1 MELINNFSEI
11 FLSVW
16 NKGILGVDIFQI
28 LIGIGIFLLFLVF
41 RGLIS
46 KLVIKKLEIIS
57 KRTTNKLD
65 DTFVQSLV
73 GPARFLP
80 IVLGF
85 FIASYYMTF
94 SMEGREVVDT
104 INRTL
109 ITILIFWV
117 IHQIIE
123 PVSYILSGLDKL
135 LTRELIGWIIK
146 SLKILIFILGLA
158 AVLEL
163 WGIKIGPIIAGLG
176 LFGVAVAL
184 GAQDLFKNLI
194 SGILVLVEKRFKIG
208 DWIAVEGI
216 IEGVVE
222 KIGFRS
228 TTIRKF
234 DKSLAI
240 IPNFQFAENAVVNVS
255 ETSNWLISW
264 IITLQYDTTVD
275 QLKKI
280 RDEIENHINLS
291 EDYNT
296 SIGVAVRV
304 DKFSDSSIDMYVRC
318 FTKTG
323 SWNNWLDVKER
334 LAIAIKEIS
343 QEYYYNVFGITLTF
357 CIINVLIL
365 KIISLI
371 GLLKINFN
379 IIFSLTNP
387 FYFLK
392 IYSPLNNE
400 FSFEL
405 IYEMIFLFFNQFN
418 FNIIYS
424 FLLLTTFLLALKNI
438 FFKSQNENYKN
449 YLYIVLF
456 SLIVFFLISMNNF
469 RYNVS
474 YNIYIL
480 PFLFL
485 SIGILLNTFKK
496 KFYSIMLISLLII
509 NFTLNIENY
518 KKYIYKPSNL
528 DFVCTNKSTRD
539 FYYHWARN
547 FDEDFFKKICLN
559 SNLLFK

>member
-1 MELINNFSEI
+1 MEIINNFSDI

-41 RGLIS
+41 RGIIS
-46 KLVIKKLEIIS
+46 KLIIRKLELIS

-65 DTFVQSLV
+65 DTFVKSMV

-94 SMEGREVVDT
+94 SVEGREVVDT

-123 PVSYILSGLDKL
+123 PISYILSGLDQI

-208 DWIAVEGI
+208 DWILVDGVIEGI
-216 IEGVVE
+216 VE

-264 IITLQYDTTVD
+264 NITLQYDTTVD
-275 QLKKI
+275 QLRTI
-280 RDEIENHINLS
+280 RDEIEKYITES
-291 EDYNT
+291 DDFDT
-296 SIGVAVRV
+296 KVGVAVRV

-318 FTKTG
+318 FTNSR
-323 SWNNWLDVKER
+323 SWNDWLSVKER
-334 LAIAIKEIS
+334 LAIKIKEIVEGNKASFAFPS
-343 QEYYYNVFGITLTF
+343 Q
-357 CIINVLIL
+357 
-365 KIISLI
+365 S
-371 GLLKINFN
+371 
-379 IIFSLTNP
+379 
-387 FYFLK
+387 
-392 IYSPLNNE
+392 IYVE
-400 FSFEL
+400 
-405 IYEMIFLFFNQFN
+405 
-418 FNIIYS
+418 
-424 FLLLTTFLLALKNI
+424 
-438 FFKSQNENYKN
+438 
-449 YLYIVLF
+449 
-456 SLIVFFLISMNNF
+456 
-469 RYNVS
+469 
-474 YNIYIL
+474 
-480 PFLFL
+480 
-485 SIGILLNTFKK
+485 KK
-496 KFYSIMLISLLII
+496 
-509 NFTLNIENY
+509 
-518 KKYIYKPSNL
+518 
-528 DFVCTNKSTRD
+528 
-539 FYYHWARN
+539 
-547 FDEDFFKKICLN
+547 
-559 SNLLFK
+559 

>member
-1 MELINNFSEI
+1 MKKKITSE
-11 FLSVW
+11 F
-16 NKGILGVDIFQI
+16 
-28 LIGIGIFLLFLVF
+28 FLLFL
-41 RGLIS
+41 L
-46 KLVIKKLEIIS
+46 
-57 KRTTNKLD
+57 
-65 DTFVQSLV
+65 
-73 GPARFLP
+73 
-80 IVLGF
+80 F
-85 FIASYYMTF
+85 FF
-94 SMEGREVVDT
+94 
-104 INRTL
+104 L
-109 ITILIFWV
+109 ITITILQSSKQDYTSIIDFDLTV
-117 IHQIIE
+117 IHNSLQLVSNEFPDFQDLTSYSHFLTYGIFYKIFSFFDDSLITNIE
-123 PVSYILSGLDKL
+123 LLSNNKNP
-135 LTRELIGWIIK
+135 ELILKKLYIISRIANATIHFVVLVYFYK
-146 SLKILIFILGLA
+146 ILKLFNINKINIILILIFLIISETFIANFIILRTD
-158 AVLEL
+158 
-163 WGIKIGPIIAGLG
+163 I
-176 LFGVAVAL
+176 VAVC
-184 GAQDLFKNLI
+184 FFLI
-194 SGILVLVEKRFKIG
+194 SFFYLLDFIKNNKILNLFIVSFFMIFSLLAKVQIIFSFMFIFFFFIFYLSYEKKFINKISG
-208 DWIAVEGI
+208 D
-216 IEGVVE
+216 
-222 KIGFRS
+222 
-228 TTIRKF
+228 
-234 DKSLAI
+234 LL
-240 IPNFQFAENAVVNVS
+240 VS
-255 ETSNWLISW
+255 EYLNNKIKYILLALI
-264 IITLQYDTTVD
+264 
-275 QLKKI
+275 
-280 RDEIENHINLS
+280 INYFLFQI
-291 EDYNT
+291 YLNNFVNT
-296 SIGVAVRV
+296 SGVGYF
-304 DKFSDSSIDMYVRC
+304 DFFC
-318 FTKTG
+318 FGIYFTLIFLTIFLINK
-323 SWNNWLDVKER
+323 
-334 LAIAIKEIS
+334 IKEIS

-456 SLIVFFLISMNNF
+456 SLIVFFLISVNNF

-496 KFYSIMLISLLII
+496 KFYSIMLIGLLII

>member
-1 MELINNFSEI
+1 MEIINNFSDI

-41 RGLIS
+41 RGIIS
-46 KLVIKKLEIIS
+46 KLIIRKLELIS

-65 DTFVQSLV
+65 DTFVKSMV

-94 SMEGREVVDT
+94 SVEGREVVDT

-123 PVSYILSGLDKL
+123 PISYILSGLDQI

-208 DWIAVEGI
+208 DWILVDGVIEGI
-216 IEGVVE
+216 VE

-264 IITLQYDTTVD
+264 NITLQYDTTVD
-275 QLKKI
+275 QLKTI
-280 RDEIENHINLS
+280 RDQIEKYIS
-291 EDYNT
+291 ESDDFD
-296 SIGVAVRV
+296 IKVGVAVRV

-318 FTKTG
+318 FTNSR
-323 SWNNWLDVKER
+323 SWNDWLSVKER
-334 LAIAIKEIS
+334 LAIKIKEIVESNKASFAFPS
-343 QEYYYNVFGITLTF
+343 Q
-357 CIINVLIL
+357 
-365 KIISLI
+365 S
-371 GLLKINFN
+371 
-379 IIFSLTNP
+379 
-387 FYFLK
+387 
-392 IYSPLNNE
+392 IYVE
-400 FSFEL
+400 
-405 IYEMIFLFFNQFN
+405 
-418 FNIIYS
+418 
-424 FLLLTTFLLALKNI
+424 
-438 FFKSQNENYKN
+438 
-449 YLYIVLF
+449 
-456 SLIVFFLISMNNF
+456 
-469 RYNVS
+469 
-474 YNIYIL
+474 
-480 PFLFL
+480 
-485 SIGILLNTFKK
+485 KK
-496 KFYSIMLISLLII
+496 
-509 NFTLNIENY
+509 
-518 KKYIYKPSNL
+518 
-528 DFVCTNKSTRD
+528 
-539 FYYHWARN
+539 
-547 FDEDFFKKICLN
+547 
-559 SNLLFK
+559 